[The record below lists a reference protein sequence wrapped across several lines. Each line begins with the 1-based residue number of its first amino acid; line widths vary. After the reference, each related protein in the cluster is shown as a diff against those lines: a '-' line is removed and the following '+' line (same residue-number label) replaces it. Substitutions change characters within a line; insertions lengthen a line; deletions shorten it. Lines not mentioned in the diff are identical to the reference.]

1 MAVKKVQGTWLD
13 LVLKVKHSKILIFKA
28 NFLCQKSAESLRFF
42 FIKEYNN
49 GGLTFIIN
57 IF

>member
-13 LVLKVKHSKILIFKA
+13 LVLKVKYSKILIFKA
-28 NFLCQKSAESLRFF
+28 NFLCQKSAESLQ
-42 FIKEYNN
+42 K
-49 GGLTFIIN
+49 